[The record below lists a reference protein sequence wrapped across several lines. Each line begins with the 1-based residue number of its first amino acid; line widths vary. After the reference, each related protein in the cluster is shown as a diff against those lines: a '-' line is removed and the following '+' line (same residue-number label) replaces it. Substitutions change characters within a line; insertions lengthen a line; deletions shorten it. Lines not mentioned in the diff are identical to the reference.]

1 MYKILAVDDESH
13 ICAVLHKFLSMSGF
27 KVFTGNCGEEAL
39 SILERENPDLLIV
52 DKKMPGIG
60 GMGVL
65 AELRKKGSRIPIIL
79 LTGSYT
85 IQEDI
90 YKMACSN
97 PAVLIKPVDLNILL
111 NKVNSLLGAG

>member
-1 MYKILAVDDESH
+1 MYKILAVDDEIH
-13 ICAVLHKFLSMSGF
+13 ICDVLQQFLRLRGF
-27 KVFTGNCGEEAL
+27 EVITVNCGEEAL
-39 SILERENPDLLIV
+39 SMLEKENPDLLIV

-60 GMGVL
+60 GLGVL
-65 AELRKKGSRIPIIL
+65 EELRKRGSSIPIIL

-90 YKMACSN
+90 YKMESKN

-111 NKVNSLLGAG
+111 HKVNSLLKAH